1 MASVSQTFIRS
12 LIKIRRITNHR
23 RFLIDYEVIIADLGG
38 LCCFTVPVQHLE
50 QSRPI
55 LPEDT
60 EHLLQLVPES
70 H

>member
-12 LIKIRRITNHR
+12 LTKIRRITNHR
-23 RFLIDYEVIIADLGG
+23 RFLIDYEPIIAGLGG
-38 LCCFTVPVQHLE
+38 LCSSTVPVQQLA
-50 QSRPI
+50 QRPI
-55 LPEDT
+55 LPEDV